1 VASCPTKYLANP
13 ASMTCDY
20 QSEMAFPLPF
30 SILAILASLGLL
42 IARFMKAQ
50 TRYFITVLA
59 FTDVVLKLNWFFLWI
74 FLLNGKFF
82 VSAGIITYCLIAN
95 FILNFGLWHIALKRN
110 QILEDEK
117 YKNYEKISPKAAKA
131 FRFLSYIISF

>member
-1 VASCPTKYLANP
+1 MTVCPKKYLANP
-13 ASMTCDY
+13 AAMTCDY

-30 SILAILASLGLL
+30 SILAVLASLGLL

-50 TRYFITVLA
+50 TQYFITVLA

-74 FLLNGKFF
+74 FLLNDKYF

-95 FILNFGLWHIALKRN
+95 FIVNFGLWQIVLKRN
-110 QILEDEK
+110 NIT
-117 YKNYEKISPKAAKA
+117 
-131 FRFLSYIISF
+131 